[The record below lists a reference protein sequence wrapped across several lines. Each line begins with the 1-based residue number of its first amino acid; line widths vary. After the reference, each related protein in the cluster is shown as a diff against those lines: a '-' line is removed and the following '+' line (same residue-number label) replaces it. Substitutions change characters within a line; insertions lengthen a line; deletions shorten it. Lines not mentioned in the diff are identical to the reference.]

1 MDRGLFQQR
10 LAALQDE
17 MEAFLTAHFDAA
29 GREADRSPRLDA
41 AMRYA
46 CLNGGK
52 RLRPFLVVESAALF
66 DVPRKAAL
74 HAGAALEFIHCY
86 SLVHDDLPS
95 MDNDD
100 LRRGKPTVHR
110 AFDEATA
117 ILAGDAL
124 LTDAFTLLANR
135 AAIPSARARAD
146 LVLALALAAGG
157 AGMVAGQIH
166 DLAAEGRF
174 TTEALSGAAPVP
186 LRLAEPEIRR
196 LQRLKTG
203 ALLQFACEA
212 GWRLAGRSRKAERDA
227 LARYGAAFGLAFQ
240 IKDDL
245 LDVEGSASA
254 VGKAT
259 GKDAAAGKATIVG
272 LLGLE
277 EARARLAAVTD
288 EACAALSVFG
298 GKAAVLDALVRH
310 NAKRNT

>member
-1 MDRGLFQQR
+1 MDREIFQQR
-10 LAALQDE
+10 LVALQDE
-17 MEAFLTAHFDAA
+17 MEAFLKAHFDAA
-29 GREADRSPRLDA
+29 ANDLNRSARLDA

-74 HAGAALEFIHCY
+74 HAAAALEFVHCY

-124 LTDAFTLLANR
+124 LTDAFGLLANK

-146 LVLALALAAGG
+146 LVLALAAAAGG
-157 AGMVAGQIH
+157 AGMVAGQIY
-166 DLAAEGRF
+166 DLNAEGRF
-174 TTEALSGAAPVP
+174 TDEALSGSAPVP
-186 LRLAEPEIRR
+186 LPLTEAEIRH

-203 ALLQFACEA
+203 ALLRFACEA
-212 GWRLAGRSRKAERDA
+212 GWRLAGRSRKAEHDA
-227 LARYGAAFGLAFQ
+227 LTRYAAAFGLAFQ

-245 LDVEGSASA
+245 LDVEGNVTAL
-254 VGKAT
+254 GKAT

-272 LLGLE
+272 LLGIG
-277 EARARLAAVTD
+277 EARARLAAVTH

-298 GKAAVLDALVRH
+298 GKAAVLEALVRH
-310 NAKRNT
+310 NEMRTT